1 MQINLSCLNRFV
13 SKPES
18 NHRTIDP
25 MVEKVHGRGMSQRV
39 WAYVLPLEGTAFF
52 FGDGDVFRQKAFDG
66 IAAELSASDADKER
80 IVGATVAKAESKNNM
95 DNCLG
100 SLVFARRDRV
110 VPGRVYSVPAHSY
123 FFELFV

>member
-1 MQINLSCLNRFV
+1 
-13 SKPES
+13 
-18 NHRTIDP
+18 

-80 IVGATVAKAESKNNM
+80 IVGAAVAFAHPSSQHFCGLWPERRASMFSAFSLAVDMRTSSQHNVLASQADQFGDPKARLHGE
-95 DNCLG
+95 
-100 SLVFARRDRV
+100 
-110 VPGRVYSVPAHSY
+110 
-123 FFELFV
+123 